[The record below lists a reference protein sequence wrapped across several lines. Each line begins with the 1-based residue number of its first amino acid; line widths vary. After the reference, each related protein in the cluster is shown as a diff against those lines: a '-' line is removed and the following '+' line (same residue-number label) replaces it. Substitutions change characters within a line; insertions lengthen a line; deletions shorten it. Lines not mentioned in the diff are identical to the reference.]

1 MPTDQVVTAK
11 MILQVQLELQRR
23 GSRRV
28 YSVLES
34 TEPDLAE
41 VILEQTTAIY
51 HEILHT
57 GASSKE
63 ARRIHHQVETL
74 VLVSIL
80 ALQKAHAALWEEG
93 TGEDLTKRLNPPV
106 GPEPAPG
113 PQPDVPPPES

>member
-11 MILQVQLELQRR
+11 TILQVQLELQRR

-34 TEPDLAE
+34 TERDLAE
-41 VILEQTTAIY
+41 VVLEQTTAIY
-51 HEILHT
+51 HEILNT

-80 ALQKAHAALWEEG
+80 ALQKAHAALWEDG
-93 TGEDLTKRLNPPV
+93 TGRQLTARLNPPHGTESGTV
-106 GPEPAPG
+106 PAS
-113 PQPDVPPPES
+113 DAPPTES